1 MRTEI
6 ANFAQLLRTSWDQYK
21 QRALPLLAV
30 ILISTVVV
38 GGLFMV
44 LMLGISMGGAML
56 AHFTDERTATWLVI
70 LLAGIL
76 LLVLIVLIFWVQT
89 TLFVLVVKEELGIIE
104 AFQAGWDYLWPM
116 AWVLTLASGILISGF
131 ALGVLP
137 GILFTVWFTFG
148 MYVLL
153 EEDRRGMEALLASRE
168 YVRGHWWNIFG
179 KVLALWLLSAVVG
192 LIPFIGQIFSLL
204 FAPFFLLFLLAAYR
218 DLKAVKGEAVVT
230 AGSGTLAFW
239 WFLAVA
245 GLLLP
250 LLAMGLAFFALL
262 TGEQEWMQL
271 PGPMHGRW
279 L

>member
-6 ANFAQLLRTSWDQYK
+6 ATFAQLLRTSWDQYK

-38 GGLFMV
+38 GGLFLV

-70 LLAGIL
+70 LLACIL
-76 LLVLIVLIFWVQT
+76 LLVLVVLIFWVQT
-89 TLFVLVVKEELGIIE
+89 ALFVLVVKEELGIIE

-131 ALGVLP
+131 ALGILP
-137 GILFTVWFTFG
+137 GILFAVWFTFG

-153 EEDRRGMEALLASRE
+153 EEVRRGMEALLASRE

-192 LIPFIGQIFSLL
+192 LIPFVGQIFSLL
-204 FAPFFLLFLLAAYR
+204 FAPFFLLFLLSLYR
-218 DLKAVKGEAVVT
+218 DLKTVKGEAVVT

-239 WFLAVA
+239 WFLAVV

-262 TGEQEWMQL
+262 TGEQEWMHL